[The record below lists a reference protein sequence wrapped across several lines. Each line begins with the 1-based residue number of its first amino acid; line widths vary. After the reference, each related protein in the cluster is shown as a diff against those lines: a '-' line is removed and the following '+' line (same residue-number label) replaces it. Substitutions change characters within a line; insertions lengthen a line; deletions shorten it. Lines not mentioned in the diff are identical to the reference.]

1 MTILILGSMQII
13 LVKFNKNYKKGE
25 VKMAKDKY
33 NKNMA
38 QLSVEELKSLVS
50 RGGKRKVMAQNELVK
65 RGYLL

>member
-1 MTILILGSMQII
+1 
-13 LVKFNKNYKKGE
+13 
-25 VKMAKDKY
+25 MAKGKY